1 MDFYN
6 LHIITR
12 AKKKLKAE
20 WVHIQ
25 KTKTNLKLET
35 STIITKMYTLIQL
48 SQSTKRE
55 LQSICIDY
63 GIKSSGNMSDLIPR
77 IRFHQEKIQKEEE
90 AKKQLLAN
98 GAKPRCVEFEQ
109 IIRAFELWCSK
120 EGFAPFK
127 GYITTEKVDINE
139 IRAAFANYN
148 DNETNPQLSEFFYM
162 LFNVHDNWEFY
173 DTTEQD
179 REFDCDSEYNSNW
192 LVAGMTEIYEE
203 MEREEMN
210 SPQEEQKVKKRL
222 PYDAEYD
229 RDGEIVHPEY
239 GTFW

>member
-1 MDFYN
+1 
-6 LHIITR
+6 
-12 AKKKLKAE
+12 
-20 WVHIQ
+20 
-25 KTKTNLKLET
+25 
-35 STIITKMYTLIQL
+35 MYTLIQL

-63 GIKSSGNMSDLIPR
+63 GIKSSGNIGDLIPR

-98 GAKPRCVEFEQ
+98 GAKPRCEEFEK
-109 IIRAFELWCSK
+109 IIRAFEMWCSK

-139 IRAAFANYN
+139 IRSAFAEYN
-148 DNETNPQLSEFFYM
+148 DNETNPQLSGFFFM

-192 LVAGMTEIYEE
+192 MARGMTEIYET
-203 MEREEMN
+203 
-210 SPQEEQKVKKRL
+210 L
-222 PYDAEYD
+222 
-229 RDGEIVHPEY
+229 
-239 GTFW
+239 